1 MYVNV
6 FVNAQLIVISE
17 LLMPVRVLNVPSIT
31 LHLYTSAHHQSK
43 ISVHGK
49 IGDISSNGKIGDIS
63 SNLETG
69 QENMADG
76 TFVQLHIQACQTSY
90 L

>member
-49 IGDISSNGKIGDIS
+49 IGDISSN
-63 SNLETG
+63 LETG